1 MNVFK
6 NLTFRYSNPR
16 SLDSSNPPASGPQ
29 SGFTLLELVITLL
42 LSLLVLGMVSV
53 YFAGLLPSVR
63 LQSTVREFSATLR
76 QARILAKIN
85 GEPQTVRIDLD
96 SKEYGIE
103 GRTTKKIPSTVG
115 FRIVDETIGEIG
127 EGHYR
132 LIFGPNR
139 GLEKPTF
146 RLSTPKKTISI
157 ELDPLLGTVI
167 TP

>member
-1 MNVFK
+1 MTVFK
-6 NLTFRYSNPR
+6 NSKYRNINPR
-16 SLDSSNPPASGPQ
+16 ILDSSNPPALGPQ

-53 YFAGLLPSVR
+53 YFAGLLSSVK

-96 SKEYGIE
+96 SKEYGLE
-103 GRTTKKIPSTVG
+103 GRMTKKIPSTVG
-115 FRIVDETIGEIG
+115 FTIVDETIGEIG

-132 LIFGPNR
+132 LFFGPNW
-139 GLEKPTF
+139 GLERPTF
-146 RLSTPKKTISI
+146 RLSTPKKTIRI